1 MAKASSAQSDV
12 LPSLETIA
20 SQVLVVRAQR
30 VLLGPQLAMLYEV
43 ETRALNQAVQ
53 RNATR
58 FPSNFVFQL
67 NWDEVENLKSQ
78 IVILNEAPDGETE
91 VSRSQSVILK
101 RGKNLKYAA
110 HAFTEQTF
118 VKLRSMLAE
127 HSDLKRKLNTLKKNT
142 MTTSGWCSTPSTT

>member
-30 VLLGPQLAMLYEV
+30 MLLGPQLAMLYEV
-43 ETRALNQAVQ
+43 ETRALKQAVQ

-58 FPSNFVFQL
+58 FPSDFVFQL

-101 RGKNLKYAA
+101 RGKSVKYAA
-110 HAFTEQTF
+110 YAFTEQTF

-142 MTTSGWCSTPSTT
+142 MTTSGWSSTPSTT

>member
-12 LPSLETIA
+12 LPSLETIE
-20 SQVLVVRAQR
+20 SQVLVVRGQR
-30 VLLGPQLAMLYEV
+30 VSGPQPAMLYEV

-58 FPSNFVFQL
+58 FPSNFVFHL

-101 RGKNLKYAA
+101 RGKNLKYPA

-142 MTTSGWCSTPSTT
+142 MKTSGWCSTPSTT